1 MVMFSFVHTELL
13 MHHSLDIISPLQNIS
28 ASLESVSFMH
38 NPLNDD
44 QSFECLQFIKFNTL
58 REDKT
63 ISLWF
68 WLLNIIAIKST
79 QSRSFT

>member
-1 MVMFSFVHTELL
+1 MVMFSFVHAESLIR
-13 MHHSLDIISPLQNIS
+13 HGLDIISPLQNIS
-28 ASLESVSFMH
+28 ATPESVSFMH
-38 NPLNDD
+38 NPLNYD

-68 WLLNIIAIKST
+68 WLLNIIAIKLT
-79 QSRSFT
+79 QI